1 MKPKNGG
8 PASDRRLL
16 SRRIL
21 ILCFLSFFLGMLVT
35 DL

>member
-8 PASDRRLL
+8 LASDRRLL

-21 ILCFLSFFLGMLVT
+21 ILCFLSFFLGILVT